1 MLIVLMVRKIIRTD
15 GPHES
20 PPHWES
26 QLSYYPQPHLASG
39 GAQCPNLSLTTHNSS
54 LPICQLR
61 PGWDQMPALA
71 QVRGLDSL
79 SPPLYN
85 VVSRTEGPFRSA
97 AGVTI
102 CKAHRQTYPPL
113 PFTVVHH
120 TEVDGWKE
128 GRGSW
133 RLGVGVNWESLE

>member
-1 MLIVLMVRKIIRTD
+1 MLIVPTVRKIIRTD

-26 QLSYYPQPHLASG
+26 QLSYYPPPHLASG

-54 LPICQLR
+54 LPICQLGS
-61 PGWDQMPALA
+61 GWDRVPALA

-79 SPPLYN
+79 SPPPYN
-85 VVSRTEGPFRSA
+85 VVSRNEAPFRSA

-102 CKAHRQTYPPL
+102 CRAHRQAYPPL
-113 PFTVVHH
+113 PFTVVQH